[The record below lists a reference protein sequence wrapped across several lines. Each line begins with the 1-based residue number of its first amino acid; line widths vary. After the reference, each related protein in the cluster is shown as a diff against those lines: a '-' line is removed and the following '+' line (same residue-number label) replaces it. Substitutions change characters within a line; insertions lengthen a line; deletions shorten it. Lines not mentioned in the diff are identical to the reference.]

1 MEMTNC
7 SLNEPDK
14 DILDAIE
21 LWYESK
27 RSKRGNV
34 SRNVMAVGIGI
45 SELLQNRFPLTN
57 DYVQSDKGSQVRG
70 LSGACIKTVLARHG
84 EMRAF
89 ASEGGRTSRGTLPMA
104 LELATIINSTLPSD
118 TCEDT
123 RLEAANAIA
132 NFFVERI
139 QVDFFNR
146 QRIKVEIDLQKPIS
160 VIVDDILAE
169 ASLRSDKP
177 TGTVAQHL
185 VGAKLEMLFPTIE
198 IGKDNSNAADQ
209 QTDRSGDFQ
218 INDAAFHVTVSPM
231 AKLTDRCRDNI
242 RNGIRPIVVVPH
254 DKVSFAYGLFE
265 SEGLG
270 NRVQVIALESFIG
283 INIEELS
290 FYKRD
295 LIRLN
300 VARLLA
306 HYNKRIEDIEPDKS
320 LQIEIPQWA
329 LDEMDAH
336 GE

>member
-7 SLNEPDK
+7 SLSEPDK
-14 DILDAIE
+14 GILDAIE

-27 RSKRGNV
+27 RNKRGNV
-34 SRNVMAVGIGI
+34 NRNVMAVGIGI
-45 SELLQNRFPLTN
+45 SELLQNRFPLTD

-84 EMRAF
+84 ETRAF

-104 LELATIINSTLPSD
+104 LELATIINSALPSD
-118 TCEDT
+118 IGEDT

-231 AKLTDRCRDNI
+231 A
-242 RNGIRPIVVVPH
+242 
-254 DKVSFAYGLFE
+254 
-265 SEGLG
+265 
-270 NRVQVIALESFIG
+270 
-283 INIEELS
+283 
-290 FYKRD
+290 
-295 LIRLN
+295 
-300 VARLLA
+300 
-306 HYNKRIEDIEPDKS
+306 
-320 LQIEIPQWA
+320 
-329 LDEMDAH
+329 
-336 GE
+336 